1 MKQLKLVLKRILIVH
16 VIIFITLSSMSS
28 CQARGY
34 DKKCGEYASKWA
46 IDFIN
51 KYAGRSYYDCADLL
65 GSINGRSACRWSGT
79 TNDDGTGTGTFY
91 GCCTCWVHWIYYY
104 ALGVDINDFG
114 FDPLSDTAYAN
125 LKGGNQYFD
134 DVTNESLQAGD
145 ILIVNGHAEMYAG
158 DDQHVNFGRTPMN
171 IHGACD
177 RMTPGRSGE
186 GAIAVRLKSSVQVNP
201 AGSVPID
208 EIEDEDLN
216 IYDENGFI
224 YTGVAKIEGYKGSTP
239 FGKWIL
245 KSLLQILD
253 YLIGMLTY
261 FTRAVFVGWTAII
274 ERFFM
279 DGIVNAITGVTNKRD
294 DGWQQDPNTIDD
306 IDKEAD
312 EKEKADNETKDQPQ
326 ASGDENDA
334 NDYISEG
341 MQRIADIGGNVQLT
355 TSSKAD
361 VTVEN
366 IVYNKIPVL
375 DANFFNFE
383 SAGGAVVDE
392 NGIIYIIK
400 ENVAIWYYVFRT
412 MAILIM
418 LIILLYLGIRMAITT
433 VAEKKAVYKQMLVSW
448 VAGFILVFTIHYI
461 MYFIINVNETFISWI
476 VPKYEDGTEL
486 SLYESVRTKAY
497 SLKATTGTAGL
508 VMYMVLVY
516 YAIRFLILY
525 FKRYLT
531 IMILALISP
540 FVAVSYA
547 VQKINKNGKGGEMY
561 GNWMRD
567 FMYSVIL
574 QSIHAL
580 IYTIFVQ
587 TALDLSENSVAGIF
601 IAIIFLKFML
611 KVDPTVRKIFGF
623 SGGKA
628 KNSADNLTIGDIGP
642 TVKGIKAVAT
652 SRVVKGTLTSQ
663 GRFIGKVIGKP
674 AMAIAAQA
682 GKNIDVISE
691 EIVKK
696 YGTNIQM
703 TPEQEAEMKKKKK
716 QKEQRRKEV
725 RKDIKEGL
733 GIGKELSKAAAK
745 GLIAMP
751 LLIAEPKFGITV
763 LDSAI
768 SSGAKTADLIRKAK
782 IKGAFKQPL
791 YSGNYRLKGIASR
804 NSASHQ
810 KLVSRFNALGINYH
824 VSTVGSGINPNG
836 FNPAGGG
843 APYNPPGGGTLYMP
857 GADVQGKVTQ
867 EEFNKIFR
875 KLSKSKL
882 EKVLEQLDISNLK
895 FSSAKTTLKEVA
907 EEEDID
913 TTEMYAE
920 VLALA
925 QEKEAELEEKFKEL
939 SGTTKDKIEQMKK
952 ISPEFAEKMEKKKK
966 EQLLKEARILAKPL
980 SEIDIYKAIQS
991 YKTKVPSFDP
1001 TSERIVPRDIEGIAK
1016 ELNEIL
1022 EKKGEGVTMSDEFI
1036 AKVEKELANNQRRT
1050 AEKREKARNN
1060 DSVGNNIASK
1070 GKGKSL
1076 KEQIKELSATDR
1088 LNPNNSANAPQQNGG
1103 IHSGNSEGGKGT
1115 YGTDVNVH
1123 PTMNG
1128 KQSQNKGNAS
1138 QVTSGSSVERLVKNI
1153 KNTSK
1158 GSSSKKTTTITPK
1171 ALAFAKTLEEFEK
1184 LNEQASQIT
1193 GEDLYDIDEV
1203 LRRLA
1208 DL

>member
-1 MKQLKLVLKRILIVH
+1 MKQLKLVLKRILIVY
-16 VIIFITLSSMSS
+16 VIIFITLSSMTS

-51 KYAGRSYYDCADLL
+51 KNAAKSQYDSDGLL
-65 GSINGRSACRWSGT
+65 GSINGKSACTWSIST
-79 TNDDGTGTGTFY
+79 DDDGNGKGTFY
-91 GCCTCWVHWIYYY
+91 GCCTCWVQWIYYY
-104 ALGVDINDFG
+104 ALGVDINDYG

-134 DVTNESLQAGD
+134 DVTNETLQAGD

-158 DDQHVNFGRTPMN
+158 DGQHVNFGSTPMN
-171 IHGACD
+171 IHSACS
-177 RMTPGRSGE
+177 RMTPGQSSE

-201 AGSVPID
+201 AGSIPID

-224 YTGVAKIEGYKGSTP
+224 YTGVAKIEGYKGSVP

-253 YLIGMLTY
+253 YLIGILTY
-261 FTRAVFVGWTAII
+261 ATRAVIVGWTAIF

-279 DGIVNAITGVTNKRD
+279 DGLVNAITGVTNKRD
-294 DGWQQDPNTIDD
+294 DEWQQDPNSIDD

-312 EKEKADNETKDQPQ
+312 EKAKADNETKEQPQ

-334 NDYISEG
+334 NDYVSEG

-355 TSSKAD
+355 TSSEAD

-366 IVYNKIPVL
+366 IVYNKIPIL

-392 NGIIYIIK
+392 NSIVYIIK
-400 ENVAIWYYVFRT
+400 ENIAIWYYVFRT

-418 LIILLYLGIRMAITT
+418 LIILLYLGIKMAITT

-448 VAGFILVFTIHYI
+448 IAGFILVFTIHYI
-461 MYFIINVNETFISWI
+461 MYFIISVNENFISWI
-476 VPKYEDGTEL
+476 IPKYEEGTEL

-508 VMYMVLVY
+508 VMYAVLVY
-516 YAIRFLILY
+516 YSIRFLLLY

-531 IMILALISP
+531 IMILAIISP

-561 GNWMRD
+561 GNWMKD

-574 QSIHAL
+574 QSMHAL

-587 TALDLSENSVAGIF
+587 TALDLSENSVVGIF
-601 IAIIFLKFML
+601 IAFIFMNFML
-611 KVDPTVRKIFGF
+611 KVDPIIRKIFGF
-623 SGGKA
+623 SSGKGGSGVDK
-628 KNSADNLTIGDIGP
+628 LTIDKIAP
-642 TVKGIKAVAT
+642 TALQIKAVAN
-652 SRVVKGTLTSQ
+652 SRLVKGTIKSQ
-663 GRFIGKVIGKP
+663 GKIIGKVIGRP
-674 AMAIAAQA
+674 AMAAATQISN
-682 GKNIDVISE
+682 GIDYIEE

-696 YGTNIQM
+696 YGTNIQR
-703 TPEQEAEMKKKKK
+703 TPEQEAEMKKKKRE
-716 QKEQRRKEV
+716 KEQRRKEV
-725 RKDIKEGL
+725 QKGIKEGA
-733 GIGKELSKAAAK
+733 GVGKELVKAVAK
-745 GLIAMP
+745 GIAAIP
-751 LLIAEPKFGITV
+751 LLVAEPQTGIKV
-763 LDSAI
+763 LDSTF
-768 SSGAKTADLIRKAK
+768 SSTEKTADLIRKAK
-782 IKGAFKQPL
+782 IKGAFKNPL
-791 YSGNYRLKGIASR
+791 YFGSYRMKGIASR
-804 NSASHQ
+804 NNASHQ

-824 VSTVGSGINPNG
+824 VSTLGSGINPSG
-836 FNPAGGG
+836 FNPS
-843 APYNPPGGGTLYMP
+843 GGGTLYMP
-857 GADVQGKVTQ
+857 GADISGKVTQ

-875 KLSKSKL
+875 ELSQSKL
-882 EKVLEQLDISNLK
+882 EQVLEKLDIGNLK
-895 FSSAKTTLKEVA
+895 YSSAKVTLKEVA
-907 EEEDID
+907 EAEDID

-925 QEKEAELEEKFKEL
+925 QEKEVELEEKFKEL
-939 SGTTKDKIEQMKK
+939 SGTTAEKIEQMKK

-980 SEIDIYKAIQS
+980 SEIDIYKAIQN

-1001 TSERIVPRDIEGIAK
+1001 SSERITPRDIEGIAK
-1016 ELNEIL
+1016 EINEIL
-1022 EKKGEGVTMSDEFI
+1022 DKKGEGVTMSNTFI

-1050 AEKREKARNN
+1050 VEKREKARNN
-1060 DSVGNNIASK
+1060 DSIGNNIASK

-1076 KEQIKELSATDR
+1076 KEQIKELSAIDR
-1088 LNPNNSANAPQQNGG
+1088 ANPNSSANAPQQNGG
-1103 IHSGNSEGGKGT
+1103 MNAGNSEGGKGT
-1115 YGTDVNVH
+1115 YGTDINVH
-1123 PTMNG
+1123 P
-1128 KQSQNKGNAS
+1128 SQNEKQVQSSGNAS

-1153 KNTSK
+1153 KNASK
-1158 GSSSKKTTTITPK
+1158 GSSSKKSTTITPK
-1171 ALAFAKTLEEFEK
+1171 AIAFAKSLEELDK
-1184 LNEQASQIT
+1184 LNVQASEIT
-1193 GEDLYDIDEV
+1193 GEELYNIDEV

-1208 DL
+1208 NL